1 MSSIM
6 IGIGSQV
13 SSMGRVGIK
22 NYYRYQRSLIW
33 SANLTIGWVV
43 SLMLSWMCVRV
54 MRRNH
59 ISLIMMYGKF
69 LQLFSRPSG
78 HIVRRRYVKK
88 YLINLNGRKGT
99 GDHNE
104 GSRSSSRD
112 DVFVRQCDTSDL
124 KYHQPIV
131 YLTYYCTWFTVVG
144 RATLRMSISPSS
156 MSWVASTTPLRCI

>member
-6 IGIGSQV
+6 IGIESQV
-13 SSMGRVGIK
+13 SSMGKVGIK
-22 NYYRYQRSLIW
+22 NCYRYQRSLIW
-33 SANLTIGWVV
+33 STNLTIGWVV

-54 MRRNH
+54 MMRNH

-104 GSRSSSRD
+104 GGRRMMSLFD
-112 DVFVRQCDTSDL
+112 NVVCDTSDL
-124 KYHQPIV
+124 KYDQPVV
-131 YLTYYCTWFTVVG
+131 YLTNYCTWFTVVG
-144 RATLRMSISPSS
+144 RATLRMSMSPSS
-156 MSWVASTTPLRCI
+156 MSWVASTTPLRWI